1 MTPAPAPPAPR
12 PHPHAPLEPLGDDE
26 LFAMAREKFAAGNWF
41 DAHEAWEVLWIRRK
55 GRPEARVLQ
64 GLIQLAA
71 AEWQRDRGRPGPT
84 AKLAV
89 GALAKIGEGEELLGM
104 PLEPF
109 RQRAS
114 RLAGSPPGESSR
126 PS

>member
-1 MTPAPAPPAPR
+1 MTPEASPPAPR

-26 LFAMAREKFAAGNWF
+26 LFVMAREKFAAGNWF

-71 AEWQRDRGRPGPT
+71 AEWQHDRGHAGPT
-84 AKLAV
+84 AKLAA
-89 GALAKIGEGEELLGM
+89 GALAKIGGGEELLGM

-114 RLAGSPPGESSR
+114 RLARTAPDGASR